1 MGLYTNSS
9 RWSGVNAYPYSDEIA
24 ANESYNAAFGCA
36 RIMMD
41 VQQNDMA
48 FFEAAIRDDVQE
60 VMAYNEGV
68 SYVNENAFTDVLKK
82 IVELFKKLIAKIK
95 GIIKSFIVK
104 LTGAF
109 RDSKKMVKKYE
120 NQIIKY
126 TNWTGFKV
134 KDIRVPKSDKSN
146 IIEAINTAV
155 KVEGTP
161 CYNNLRSMVYKK
173 SEDDFYNYNAKEIG
187 KFYDMEIKKINDS
200 DYDKE
205 TIRLNIIKHG
215 EYFKGVNS
223 KITSCEN
230 TEEVKEVVYDELWDD
245 AETIDDDV
253 VKSGSYFTSSWIRQV
268 LVDEEKTNK
277 AVTKKEKE
285 LNGWIDKIITELNK
299 AQDDVAKII
308 RDGEYGKD
316 TSIYGSNISSPTR
329 NKTDVSRDIRKEVD
343 KTGKEIDGKNKKN
356 YDNSAEKFQQILR
369 AAQTIASNE
378 QEVITMNISIH
389 LDAVKFAIAQARKVW
404 TAAAAWSSGVHKEG
418 YEYINALAEC
428 AEEEFYSNMESI

>member
-1 MGLYTNSS
+1 MGLYTNTS

-104 LTGAF
+104 LTGSF

-134 KDIRVPKSDKSN
+134 KDIRVPKGNSGDIVAS
-146 IIEAINTAV
+146 ITSTLDV
-155 KVEGTP
+155 TGTP
-161 CYNNLRSMVYKK
+161 CYGNIGTMIAKDSNTLDS
-173 SEDDFYNYNAKEIG
+173 DGFYN
-187 KFYDMEIKKINDS
+187 MTIKKINDG

-205 TIRLNIIKHG
+205 TIRLNIIKSG
-215 EYFKGVNS
+215 YFNGVKS
-223 KITSCEN
+223 KISSCEN
-230 TEEVKEVVYDELWDD
+230 TEDVKEVVYDELWND

-253 VKSGSYFTSSWIRQV
+253 VKSGSYFTSSWIREV
-268 LVDEEKTNK
+268 LVNEDKTNK

-428 AEEEFYSNMESI
+428 SEEEFYSNMESI

>member
-24 ANESYNAAFGCA
+24 ANESYDAAFGCA

-68 SYVNENAFTDVLKK
+68 SYVNENAFTDILKRL
-82 IVELFKKLIAKIK
+82 VELFKKLIAKIK

-104 LTGAF
+104 LTGSF

-134 KDIRVPKSDKSN
+134 KDIRVPKGNSGDIVAS
-146 IIEAINTAV
+146 ITSTLDV
-155 KVEGTP
+155 TGTP
-161 CYNNLRSMVYKK
+161 CYGDIGSLIAKDSNTLA
-173 SEDDFYNYNAKEIG
+173 SEGFYN
-187 KFYDMEIKKINDS
+187 MTIKKINDG

-205 TIRLNIIKHG
+205 TIRLNIIKSG
-215 EYFKGVNS
+215 YFNGVKS
-223 KITSCEN
+223 KISSCEN
-230 TEEVKEVVYDELWDD
+230 TEDVKEVVYDELWND

-253 VKSGSYFTSSWIRQV
+253 VKSGSYFTSSWIREV
-268 LVDEEKTNK
+268 LVNEDKTNK

-308 RDGEYGKD
+308 RDGGATGK
-316 TSIYGSNISSPTR
+316 NISLSGSTFTPGTSR
-329 NKTDVSRDIRKEVD
+329 KKSEVSR
-343 KTGKEIDGKNKKN
+343 
-356 YDNSAEKFQQILR
+356 EKVEPL
-369 AAQTIASNE
+369 
-378 QEVITMNISIH
+378 ISKMI
-389 LDAVKFAIAQARKVW
+389 I
-404 TAAAAWSSGVHKEG
+404 
-418 YEYINALAEC
+418 INQR
-428 AEEEFYSNMESI
+428 Y

>member
-9 RWSGVNAYPYSDEIA
+9 RWSGVNDYPYSDEIA

-104 LTGAF
+104 LTGSF

-126 TNWTGFKV
+126 SNWTGFKV

-161 CYNNLRSMVYKK
+161 CYSEISDSLVNNS
-173 SEDDFYNYNAKEIG
+173 
-187 KFYDMEIKKINDS
+187 KFSTLYHMTIKKINDS

-205 TIRLNIIKHG
+205 TIRLNIIQNG
-215 EYFKGVNS
+215 GYFKGVKD

-230 TEEVKEVVYDELWDD
+230 TEEVKEVVYDDLWDD

-268 LVDEEKTNK
+268 LVDEDKTNK

-299 AQDDVAKII
+299 MQDETAKII
-308 RDGEYGKD
+308 SVSDYKEKVMIDYNRGSFDAG
-316 TSIYGSNISSPTR
+316 TSRKKSE
-329 NKTDVSRDIRKEVD
+329 VSRKEV
-343 KTGKEIDGKNKKN
+343 KSQISKISGKELSSPL
-356 YDNSAEKFQQILR
+356 YSAENFQQILR